1 MKKAL
6 MFGGLCMA
14 TLWGGAA
21 RAQEDYRP
29 RAERAVVDEETVKL
43 DTRMDQ
49 ADTGLY
55 ALVGGGAEGY
65 TGQLAPAVNPGFSYG
80 ATLGFR
86 PSGMLG
92 VEVGYNGGLSDI
104 DPGGDGG
111 ISDGPDVVRNGGQA
125 VVVGSLTN
133 MRLQPYALTGIGID
147 NFNVRDDIRGGDLGF
162 SDDTSGYVPA
172 GIGVRYQV
180 GKLITADARANYNI
194 LFDQDFAPTTADPR
208 VGDGRLSVMLSLG
221 GTY

>member
-1 MKKAL
+1 MKTHVFSG
-6 MFGGLCMA
+6 MCMVA
-14 TLWGGAA
+14 LWGGVAG
-21 RAQEDYRP
+21 AQEDYRP
-29 RAERAVVDEETVKL
+29 SMERPPPEVETV
-43 DTRMDQ
+43 DTRTDR

-86 PSGMLG
+86 PSGFLG

-111 ISDGPDVVRNGGQA
+111 IGDGPDVVRNGGQA
-125 VVVGSLTN
+125 VVVGSFTDT
-133 MRLQPYALTGIGID
+133 RLQPYALTGIGID
-147 NFNVRDDIRGGDLGF
+147 NFNVRDDIRGGILGF

-194 LFDQDFAPTTADPR
+194 LFDQDFIPTTLDPG
-208 VGDGRLSVMLSLG
+208 VGDGRVSVMLSLG